1 MEKKLWKRFQQI
13 NDRKRAF
20 DREVRAIKLL
30 ESQTV

>member
-1 MEKKLWKRFQQI
+1 MEKKLWKKFQQI
-13 NDRKRAF
+13 DDSKRAF

>member
-1 MEKKLWKRFQQI
+1 MEKTLWNRFKQI
-13 NDRKRAF
+13 DDSKRAF